1 MIRYFIIFFYNN
13 RFIIIELILNTF
25 FKIKI
30 KKLIINIIKY
40 RVYWRIFLTK
50 LIVLISVS
58 EILSIATE
66 RERERKR
73 ENRGNASA
81 VHQRQYASFRTSALN
96 MD

>member
-1 MIRYFIIFFYNN
+1 M
-13 RFIIIELILNTF
+13 
-25 FKIKI
+25 
-30 KKLIINIIKY
+30 IINIIKY